1 MESFS
6 NFLSVVG
13 NEAFLRESSSV
24 TKKMQQL
31 EDVPVELRMNRGM
44 ILLVLT
50 VILLKGLSLQI
61 SCLQILLT
69 ILGSMTCPGPGG
81 GPLGG
86 RPGKDPPCR

>member
-44 ILLVLT
+44 ILLVNRDHFEMF
-50 VILLKGLSLQI
+50 LKI

-69 ILGSMTCPGPGG
+69 IFGTVTCPAPGG